1 MRQEIIPAVNVT
13 GPGKNYIVSVLAKD
27 GPRAKSDVFFRI
39 PGMLLGAAV
48 PEEELTHPVGEY
60 SLYTP
65 LCHSSPDF
73 LTRNLLFLP
82 ATAGQGAPEGGISYH
97 QSYQSTF
104 SANSPQFS

>member
-48 PEEELTHPVGEY
+48 PEEELAAQPAST
-60 SLYTP
+60 LYTP
-65 LCHSSPDF
+65 PCVILPQISS
-73 LTRNLLFLP
+73 L
-82 ATAGQGAPEGGISYH
+82 ATCS
-97 QSYQSTF
+97 SF
-104 SANSPQFS
+104 PQPLARGLWKVVFPIINCTD